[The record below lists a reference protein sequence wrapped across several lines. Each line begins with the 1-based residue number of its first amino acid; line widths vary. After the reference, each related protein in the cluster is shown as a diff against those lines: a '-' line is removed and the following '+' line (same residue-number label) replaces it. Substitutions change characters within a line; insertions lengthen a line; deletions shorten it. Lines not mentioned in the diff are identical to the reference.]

1 MYILLYLLIALPLW
15 ALLVLQIRFKLQK
28 EPTYYHRTIDQVK
41 KGFQDEEQ

>member
-15 ALLVLQIRFKLQK
+15 ALLVLEIRFKFRK
-28 EPTYYHRTIDQVK
+28 ESTYHRRIDKVK